1 MADPEVRD
9 NPEQKRFEILV
20 DGNVAGRVEYERRGG
35 DVIELIHTE
44 IDDAYEGQ
52 GLGGKLARGALD
64 LVRSEGEHV
73 IATCEFMDGW
83 IGKHPEYED
92 LRVSA

>member
-1 MADPEVRD
+1 MAQEVRD

-20 DGNVAGRVEYERRGG
+20 DGNVAGRVEYDRRAGG
-35 DVIELIHTE
+35 VIELIHTE

-64 LVRSEGEHV
+64 RVRADGEHV
-73 IATCEFMDGW
+73 VASCEFIDGW
-83 IGKHPEYED
+83 ITKHPDYED
-92 LRVSA
+92 LRVPA

>member
-1 MADPEVRD
+1 MAEVRD
-9 NPEQKRFEILV
+9 NPEHKRFEILV
-20 DGNVAGRVEYERRGG
+20 DGNVAGRVEYDRRDGG
-35 DVIELIHTE
+35 VIELIHTE

-64 LVRSEGEHV
+64 LVRADGERV
-73 IATCEFMDGW
+73 IASCEFIDGW

-92 LRVSA
+92 LRAA